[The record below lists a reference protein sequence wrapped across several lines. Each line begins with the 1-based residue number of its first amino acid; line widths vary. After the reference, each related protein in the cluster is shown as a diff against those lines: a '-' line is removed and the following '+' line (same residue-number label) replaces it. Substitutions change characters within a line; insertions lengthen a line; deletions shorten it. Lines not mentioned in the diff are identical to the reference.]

1 MKIVKQ
7 RIGIDVSKD
16 SLDCCIGSANVDQHQ
31 TFSKTKKFSN
41 TEEGFREL
49 LKWVNAQKLS
59 QEIVFVMEATGVYYE
74 NLAYWLNNEDQKLC
88 VLLPNKVK
96 HFAKSMNIKTKTDSK
111 DAKLLCQL
119 GLERKL
125 TYWQMPSKMMRE
137 IKFLSREYR
146 ETKAKLV
153 LIKNQL
159 HARNHSYGCPES
171 TAKRLKR
178 QISLLETQLF
188 EVEAELRIQAMA
200 DTFLYDKITRI
211 STIPG
216 VSFITVICILAETNA
231 FALVDNAKQLVSY
244 SGLDIQHNQSGLKEG
259 KTKISK
265 KGNSFIRNA
274 LYMPALCASQ
284 HNPNM
289 KEFYT
294 QLSERK
300 PAKKIAVTAVAR
312 KLLILIYILWKNDTE
327 FNPLYEQQKS
337 PKIGRQIESAYT
349 G

>member
-1 MKIVKQ
+1 MKTVKQ
-7 RIGIDVSKD
+7 CIGIDVSKD
-16 SLDCCIGSANVDQHQ
+16 SLDCCMGNMDLEQHQ

-41 TEEGFREL
+41 TEEGFNEL
-49 LKWVNAQKLS
+49 LHWVNVQKLS
-59 QEIVFVMEATGVYYE
+59 QEVVFVMEATGVYYE

-96 HFAKSMNIKTKTDSK
+96 HFAKSMNMKTKTDSK

-125 TYWQMPSKMMRE
+125 TYWKMPSKMMRE

-159 HARNHSYGCPES
+159 HARNHSYGCPEN

-178 QISLLETQLF
+178 QISLLETQLL

-200 DTFLYDKITRI
+200 DTALYDKITRI
-211 STIPG
+211 CTIPG
-216 VSFITVICILAETNA
+216 ISFITVICILAETNA

-244 SGLDIQHNQSGLKEG
+244 SGLDIQHNQSGLKQG

-274 LYMPALCASQ
+274 LYMPALCASK
-284 HNPNM
+284 HNPSM
-289 KEFYT
+289 KEFYN

-327 FNPLYEQQKS
+327 FNPLYEQQKV
-337 PKIGRQIESAYT
+337 A
-349 G
+349 